1 MGMER
6 AMIPPGA
13 LYNNYISRQTLNLI
27 EPPFSKKG
35 GRGALDQK
43 PRQQGIKP
51 SRFSDQSPH
60 AGARR
65 GLASFSGLYVGLLH
79 TPKCKIHDPWRA
91 RSLESIENWM
101 LRRRLTLN
109 RNPKP
114 RTNPKSTVPKSP
126 NGPSRH
132 SFRRH
137 PLNAKIN
144 VN

>member
-51 SRFSDQSPH
+51 LQILGPEPSC
-60 AGARR
+60 R
-65 GLASFSGLYVGLLH
+65 G
-79 TPKCKIHDPWRA
+79 TQ
-91 RSLESIENWM
+91 
-101 LRRRLTLN
+101 
-109 RNPKP
+109 
-114 RTNPKSTVPKSP
+114 
-126 NGPSRH
+126 GPC
-132 SFRRH
+132 
-137 PLNAKIN
+137 
-144 VN
+144 